1 MACKCSATCSK
12 YRPGKRF
19 LCGCVFTTVCSVV
32 LTCLIMAGI
41 YLNRDNISI
50 SPNNGHYLPG
60 DTRLVNYSSLW
71 CQGLT
76 MSSNYG
82 SASLY
87 LDPETPTLSD
97 ENSLHHTNVTT
108 TPQRNYWYSFYYH
121 LHPNSSIFVQGCA
134 DYTSHIFII
143 EGQAAADAFARAVDN
158 YDGTCCSVR
167 SLEITTVCGY
177 GNDAMN
183 YTTLATEKYFIM
195 IYAYTE
201 STTATVSWS
210 INRTEY
216 SPSDTSESCSSSNDV
231 PCTLDVPFQSNYTAL
246 LVKNMTEDANGLY
259 LYPVSI
265 HCESRPATMIIVT
278 VVVFV
283 AAMCAFTVASCVCVR
298 CCCRRYF
305 GGKKTGMRAPLL
317 RGNLRPYDPDTTT
330 GTTCTNYPKPDPV
343 PATNYPHP
351 NTGQVG
357 NYPRPNPTLV
367 NYPRPDPVPATN
379 YPRPTSVNYS
389 HPASAPVNNYPRP
402 DPVSVNNYPHPNGVQ
417 VNNFPPPD
425 PNPVVRN
432 YYPASNPQVVVNQY
446 PRGQAHPAMYQP
458 QYL

>member
-1 MACKCSATCSK
+1 MEPEAVKMACKCSATCSK

-41 YLNRDNISI
+41 YFNRDNISI
-50 SPNNGHYLPG
+50 SPNNDYYLPG

-134 DYTSHIFII
+134 DYMSRIFII
-143 EGQAAADAFARAVDN
+143 EGQAAADTFAKAVDN
-158 YDGTCCSVR
+158 NDGTWLTCCSVR
-167 SLEITTVCGY
+167 SLEITTTCDY
-177 GNDAMN
+177 GNDTMN
-183 YTTLATEKYFIM
+183 YTTLATERYFIL
-195 IYAYTE
+195 IYANIE
-201 STTATVSWS
+201 NTTVTVSWS

-246 LVKNMTEDANGLY
+246 LVSNMTEDANGLSIY
-259 LYPVSI
+259 SISI
-265 HCESRPATMIIVT
+265 HCESRPAVLVIAT
-278 VVVFV
+278 VVVFIV
-283 AAMCAFTVASCVCVR
+283 AMCAFTVVSCVCVR
-298 CCCRRYF
+298 CCCQRYF

-330 GTTCTNYPKPDPV
+330 GTTCTNYPRPDPV
-343 PATNYPHP
+343 PST
-351 NTGQVG
+351 
-357 NYPRPNPTLV
+357 NYPRPNPTPV
-367 NYPRPDPVPATN
+367 NYF
-379 YPRPTSVNYS
+379 

-402 DPVSVNNYPHPNGVQ
+402 DPVSVNNYPRPNDVQ
-417 VNNFPPPD
+417 INNFPSPD
-425 PNPVVRN
+425 PNPVVQN
-432 YYPASNPQVVVNQY
+432 YYPAPNPQVVVNQY

>member
-1 MACKCSATCSK
+1 MAWKCCASK

-19 LCGCVFTTVCSVV
+19 LRGCIFTTVCSVV
-32 LTCLIMAGI
+32 LTCLTMAGI
-41 YLNRDNISI
+41 YLNRDNIISI
-50 SPNNGHYLPG
+50 SPNNGYYLPG
-60 DTRLVNYSSLW
+60 DTWLVNYSSFW

-76 MSSNYG
+76 MSSING

-121 LHPNSSIFVQGCA
+121 LHPNSSIFVQGCT
-134 DYTSHIFII
+134 DVTYDVVSISII
-143 EGQAAADAFARAVDN
+143 EGLADAEMFTRKVDI
-158 YDGTCCSVR
+158 GGCCSVQ
-167 SLEITTVCGY
+167 SVDVTTTCDL
-177 GNDAMN
+177 GNNTMS

-195 IYAYTE
+195 IYASTE

-216 SPSDTSESCSSSNDV
+216 TPSNASESCSSTDDV
-231 PCTLDVPFQSNYTAL
+231 PCTLDVPFLSNYTAL
-246 LVKNMTEDANGLY
+246 LVKNMSEDANGLS

-265 HCESRPATMIIVT
+265 HCESRPAALVIVT
-278 VVVFV
+278 IVVFV
-283 AAMCAFTVASCVCVR
+283 AAMCAFTVVSCMCVQ

-305 GGKKTGMRAPLL
+305 GGKKTGKRAPLL

-330 GTTCTNYPKPDPV
+330 GTTCTNYPRPDPV
-343 PATNYPHP
+343 PATNYPRP

-367 NYPRPDPVPATN
+367 NYPRP
-379 YPRPTSVNYS
+379 YPHPNPTPVNYS
-389 HPASAPVNNYPRP
+389 HPASTPVNNYPRP
-402 DPVSVNNYPHPNGVQ
+402 DPVVVNNYPRPNSVQ
-417 VNNFPPPD
+417 VNNFPSPD
-425 PNPVVRN
+425 PNPVGRN
-432 YYPASNPQVVVNQY
+432 YYPAPNPQVVINQY
-446 PRGQAHPAMYQP
+446 PRGQAHPAMFQP